1 MRGDLAIGIDIG
13 GTNTKIGLVDASAQ
27 LLDYQVVRSDLMG
40 DDPAPFVAAMSGIVE
55 RYLQAYPVAGIGFS
69 LCSLVNAERSGAF
82 LSVNAPALNYL
93 NIKAVFESR
102 FGRPVQ
108 VLNDV
113 NAYALA
119 EYHFGAGQGS
129 KRLLCVAVGTG
140 VAVAAI
146 IDGRMIETWGGVAAD
161 AARIILDPGAEVVCN
176 GNVRGSAEALCG
188 SANLLRL
195 ARQAYAQDAY
205 ARDAYAR
212 DDITAREV
220 IAAAKEES
228 DPIAR
233 QVMATIGNHLGHL
246 LAILSPIFFPHRI
259 VITGGTSEAGDPLFG
274 AIRERY
280 SALIGEYM
288 ANLSLL
294 ETGAAHP
301 VDIRKGALGPE
312 AAIIGAVFDLIRS

>member
-27 LLDYQVVRSDLMG
+27 ILNHQVVRSDLMS
-40 DDPAPFVAAMSGIVE
+40 DDPAPFVATISEIVE
-55 RYLQAYPVAGIGFS
+55 RYLQAYPVEGIGFS
-69 LCSLVNAERSGAF
+69 LCSLVNAERTGAF
-82 LSVNAPALNYL
+82 LSVNAPALNHL
-93 NIKAVFESR
+93 NIKAVFENR

-146 IDGRMIETWGGVAAD
+146 VDGRMIETWGGVAAD

-195 ARQAYAQDAY
+195 ARQAYAPDAC
-205 ARDAYAR
+205 AR
-212 DDITAREV
+212 DDITAWDV
-220 IAAAKEES
+220 ITAAKEGN
-228 DPIAR
+228 DPIACR
-233 QVMATIGNHLGHL
+233 VMATIGNHLGHL

-259 VITGGTSEAGDPLFG
+259 VMTGGTSEAGDPLFG

-288 ANLSLL
+288 ANLSRL
-294 ETGAAHP
+294 ETGAVHP
-301 VDIRKGALGPE
+301 VDICKGALRPE
-312 AAIIGAVFDLIRS
+312 AAIVGAVYDFLRA